1 MTGPSSP
8 ASPSAEYRAEDR
20 ALLLRFYQRLFWDR
34 LVLALPPSLAPN
46 TLTLAAEACAV
57 LAAVAAWGA
66 SQGVRP
72 LYLLSALLLFAYMT
86 GDNIDGQH
94 ARRTGQTSVL
104 GEFLDHGLD
113 GLASCAALL
122 CSAFALHVEGVAL
135 VILVALGSLGFGGIF
150 WAQYRTGLLVTPR
163 ISAMEGVTGASLLQL
178 AMLVLGETSWLRFS
192 ADRLNV
198 ASLLLLALAGC
209 YVVAIA
215 SQVLRARRA
224 GASLGELAAPLGIAF
239 AAIGYSRLDANG
251 IAPSLLVALVVAE
264 MVCRMILQRARGET
278 RTFVSWAHALPLA
291 PLVAATLGIASANAC
306 AWTGALL
313 ATGLYVRTFA
323 AGVRQMRQARTS

>member
-1 MTGPSSP
+1 MSP
-8 ASPSAEYRAEDR
+8 EYRAEDR

-66 SQGVRP
+66 SQGVRA
-72 LYLLSALLLFAYMT
+72 LHLLSALLLFAYMT

-94 ARRTGQTSVL
+94 ARRTGQTSAL

-135 VILVALGSLGFGGIF
+135 VLLVGLGSLGFGGVF

-178 AMLVLGETSWLRFS
+178 AMLVLGEPSWLRF
-192 ADRLNV
+192 APDRLNV
-198 ASLLLLALAGC
+198 ASLLLLVLAGC

-215 SQVLRARRA
+215 SPVLRARRA
-224 GASLGELAAPLGIAF
+224 GAKLGELAAPLAIAV
-239 AAIGYSRLDANG
+239 AAVGYSGLDVNG
-251 IAPSLLVALVVAE
+251 VAPAVLVALVVAE

-278 RTFVSWAHALPLA
+278 RTFVSPLHALPLV
-291 PLVAATLGIASANAC
+291 PLVAATLGVAPGNAC
-306 AWTGALL
+306 AWIGALV
-313 ATGLYVRTFA
+313 AAGLYARTFA
-323 AGVRQMRQARTS
+323 AGVRHFTVS

>member
-1 MTGPSSP
+1 
-8 ASPSAEYRAEDR
+8 
-20 ALLLRFYQRLFWDR
+20 
-34 LVLALPPSLAPN
+34 
-46 TLTLAAEACAV
+46 
-57 LAAVAAWGA
+57 
-66 SQGVRP
+66 
-72 LYLLSALLLFAYMT
+72 
-86 GDNIDGQH
+86 
-94 ARRTGQTSVL
+94 
-104 GEFLDHGLD
+104 
-113 GLASCAALL
+113 
-122 CSAFALHVEGVAL
+122 
-135 VILVALGSLGFGGIF
+135 
-150 WAQYRTGLLVTPR
+150 
-163 ISAMEGVTGASLLQL
+163 MEGVTGASLLQL

-306 AWTGALL
+306 AGPARCSRPASTR
-313 ATGLYVRTFA
+313 RTFA
-323 AGVRQMRQARTS
+323 AGVHQMRTALTIFVRRAARRRIAGGKGRAPCSVTRLSSSSPSPCAPALAGLRHRSRPGSDQAPSPPRRPPRPSGARCRTCAARTAGAASRSVHRGRPGWSRAVPSLRAELG